1 MLYISGVNNSLID
14 CCGSALQYQQGM
26 KAVTAFSKQAVGQS
40 FFISRGL
47 EDSEDSLP
55 PNRISD
61 LRVVRKIKSSLDIQ
75 LEWTAPGGDQDYGKG
90 LQLFY
95 LPKETKRK
103 VSYGVF
109 RLLSL

>member
-90 LQLFY
+90 LQLYIY
-95 LPKETKRK
+95 LKKQKEK
-103 VSYGVF
+103 
-109 RLLSL
+109 

>member
-1 MLYISGVNNSLID
+1 
-14 CCGSALQYQQGM
+14 M

-103 VSYGVF
+103 VNYGVF
-109 RLLSL
+109 SLLSL